1 MKPFILILLFMVFLT
16 SILAS
21 NQTCNWENSLKLMIN
36 QSPNNT
42 NRTGCLSDETCCF
55 FTVKYSKTLGEFNA
69 SSCVP
74 IDYDKVNK
82 TYTYPSW
89 RELSP
94 NFCNDFKILATNK
107 SEIDSVIDCECGLEY
122 KKRMSSGDV
131 RATTMLSVLFLFLL
145 SLLAFSS

>member
-1 MKPFILILLFMVFLT
+1 MKHTFPLLLFFIFLGCI
-16 SILAS
+16 SAS
-21 NQTCNWENSLKLMIN
+21 NKTCSWENSLKLMIN

-94 NFCNDFKILATNK
+94 NFCNDFKLLATNK

-122 KKRMSSGDV
+122 KKRMSNFNAKLTLFG
-131 RATTMLSVLFLFLL
+131 AALLSFFLL
-145 SLLAFSS
+145 ALI